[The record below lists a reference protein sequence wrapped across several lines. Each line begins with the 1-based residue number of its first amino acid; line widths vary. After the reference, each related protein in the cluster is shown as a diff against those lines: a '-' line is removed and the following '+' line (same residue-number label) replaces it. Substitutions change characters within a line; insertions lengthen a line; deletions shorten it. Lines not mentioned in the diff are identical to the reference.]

1 MLQAGG
7 AGLAVGLAG
16 CSSVRGFWSDSTELL
31 INIRNL
37 DTRQSH
43 EALLEVI
50 EADADTIEDGQVL
63 RKTYTLAKGPEHGE
77 EDTEGYRKEVHIE
90 SRPYLV
96 RAYLLGEGN
105 TITTGHYHFRPCGN
119 EDLDRLFIRFVPGET
134 SDELSVWFES
144 PHCK

>member
-16 CSSVRGFWSDSTELL
+16 CSSVRGLWSDPTELL
-31 INIRNL
+31 ITIWNQDR
-37 DTRQSH
+37 TQSH

-63 RKTYTLAKGPEHGE
+63 HKKFTLTEGPERGE
-77 EDTEGYRKEVHIE
+77 EVDEGYKKKTRIE

-96 RAYLLGEGN
+96 RASLLGEGY
-105 TITTGHYHFRPCGN
+105 TLTTGHYHFRPCGN
-119 EDLDRLFIRFVPGET
+119 EDLDRLFSHFVPEEA
-134 SDELSVWFES
+134 SDEFSVRFES